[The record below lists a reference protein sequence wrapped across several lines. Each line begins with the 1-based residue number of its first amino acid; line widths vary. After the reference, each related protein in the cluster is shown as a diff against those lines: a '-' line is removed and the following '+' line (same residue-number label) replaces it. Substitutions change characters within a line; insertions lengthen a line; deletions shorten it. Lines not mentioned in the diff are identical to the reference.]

1 MIKDVVR
8 TDSLKGRRGRLP
20 SRPKSKSRMAGGGG
34 SDRLVIEENCNIP
47 PIVQLV
53 RQHIDTSPAS
63 TQIDFSQFNSIEFE
77 QYGNPPPDHIL
88 YMRRLGQMVSGT
100 LESCKLFAEKIPGF
114 VDLPKNDQ
122 QILCES
128 GCLDLMIMKM
138 AYRNEPQD
146 TKIVCCDGLALQRN
160 QLYPFL
166 HEWIDEFFEFSN
178 RLHVVNI
185 DLSSMAC
192 LSALALLV
200 PELKDLQEPQKIIKM
215 RDDCHDWLANN
226 CRVNENVSD
235 RQGYREKVLSVLHF
249 VHENMTPRLHS
260 KMIMMKQSNLLPN
273 DQYLQHSMTLHQ
285 QTSLMFGGQDPSSS
299 TIAAAS
305 PLVTNSNNGVKHEPR
320 IL

>member
-1 MIKDVVR
+1 MCINAKL
-8 TDSLKGRRGRLP
+8 TFYMGQFISGPDSFP
-20 SRPKSKSRMAGGGG
+20 SYPWYGMGIPW
-34 SDRLVIEENCNIP
+34 DRLFVPSYCRTLVCGGVRNI
-47 PIVQLV
+47 QSL
-53 RQHIDTSPAS
+53 IDP
-63 TQIDFSQFNSIEFE
+63 
-77 QYGNPPPDHIL
+77 
-88 YMRRLGQMVSGT
+88 
-100 LESCKLFAEKIPGF
+100 LFF
-114 VDLPKNDQ
+114 
-122 QILCES
+122 
-128 GCLDLMIMKM
+128 
-138 AYRNEPQD
+138 YRNEPQD

-249 VHENMTPRLHS
+249 VHEVS
-260 KMIMMKQSNLLPN
+260 
-273 DQYLQHSMTLHQ
+273 
-285 QTSLMFGGQDPSSS
+285 F
-299 TIAAAS
+299 
-305 PLVTNSNNGVKHEPR
+305 
-320 IL
+320 